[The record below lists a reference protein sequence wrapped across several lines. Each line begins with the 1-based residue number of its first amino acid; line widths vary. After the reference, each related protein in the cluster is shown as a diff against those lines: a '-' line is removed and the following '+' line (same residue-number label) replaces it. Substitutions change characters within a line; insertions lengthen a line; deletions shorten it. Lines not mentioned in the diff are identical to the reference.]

1 MKFVL
6 HFLRPSLCRFDHH
19 ARLFAGVACLL
30 FTGRFGGVDAYEDT
44 TRTQRVCLICKK
56 QWTVDAS
63 EPAPVGDVKV
73 CAILIFVFAN
83 LTSCG
88 THYSVCLCFHLLGIA
103 FFSPT
108 VPLVRRE

>member
-1 MKFVL
+1 MQFLFVSESP
-6 HFLRPSLCRFDHH
+6 RRFDGH

-73 CAILIFVFAN
+73 LSSAVIIPLLLLVMS
-83 LTSCG
+83 LT
-88 THYSVCLCFHLLGIA
+88 I
-103 FFSPT
+103 
-108 VPLVRRE
+108 